1 MSFIISSKTIF
12 PKNNY
17 NQNEMID
24 FLATIWPKKK
34 KLVSKFSKNVCVSNR
49 ALCLEKKD
57 ILNLGSFAN
66 RNKIWKEKA
75 VPLMEESILEVLK
88 KSGLEVRDINQFI
101 TTSVTGF
108 CIPSIDTIM
117 MNKLDFNENTK
128 RLPLFGFGC
137 LGGVASLNRAHEY
150 LRLNPE
156 HAVLISAVE
165 LCSLTFQPEDD
176 SIENLIGTALF
187 GDGAASVIMVGK
199 NHRLVERAK
208 FELLNYDAFFYKNS
222 ADTMGWDIRDTGLK
236 LVLNKNVSELVNNN
250 IPRNLMS
257 LLDRSRI
264 TKDDI
269 TFSISHPGGPKVLE
283 AMEEALEMSNKD
295 FQNSWQSLKEH
306 GNMSSVSVLNVLERS
321 IKDDIANE
329 GEYGV
334 MAAMGPGFNSEISII
349 RKVR

>member
-156 HAVLISAVE
+156 HAVLISV
-165 LCSLTFQPEDD
+165 
-176 SIENLIGTALF
+176 
-187 GDGAASVIMVGK
+187 
-199 NHRLVERAK
+199 
-208 FELLNYDAFFYKNS
+208 Y
-222 ADTMGWDIRDTGLK
+222 
-236 LVLNKNVSELVNNN
+236 
-250 IPRNLMS
+250 
-257 LLDRSRI
+257 
-264 TKDDI
+264 
-269 TFSISHPGGPKVLE
+269 
-283 AMEEALEMSNKD
+283 
-295 FQNSWQSLKEH
+295 
-306 GNMSSVSVLNVLERS
+306 
-321 IKDDIANE
+321 
-329 GEYGV
+329 
-334 MAAMGPGFNSEISII
+334 
-349 RKVR
+349 